1 MTGQSVKTHSP
12 GTTPAGSAPGDET
25 SRRPGLQNAPAVSR
39 LLEELCYAVEGSE
52 FIWTVI

>member
-25 SRRPGLQNAPAVSR
+25 SHRPGLQNAPAVSR
-39 LLEELCYAVEGSE
+39 LLEELCYAAEGSE